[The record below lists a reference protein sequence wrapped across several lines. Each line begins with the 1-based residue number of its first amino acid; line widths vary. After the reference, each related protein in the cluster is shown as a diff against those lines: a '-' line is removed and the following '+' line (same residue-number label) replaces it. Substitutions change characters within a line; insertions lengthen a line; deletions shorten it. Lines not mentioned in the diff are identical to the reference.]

1 MWKHFSTWHISPH
14 ASPNT
19 CCSTFIMWRT
29 FSMWHILFIV
39 KASKRSGNEKN
50 EEDFPLLWIEFQFL
64 TKFNWVSLPAS
75 VVIKAILILVICFH
89 LTRSRKQKK
98 KWSALCIY
106 ICLLLRS
113 TYHECKIVTCPYF
126 GLRVS
131 FLRAMPSFYKIHHP
145 RHRAK
150 VSQND
155 SHNMLRKQ

>member
-1 MWKHFSTWHISPH
+1 MLFHIYH
-14 ASPNT
+14 
-19 CCSTFIMWRT
+19 
-29 FSMWHILFIV
+29 V
-39 KASKRSGNEKN
+39 
-50 EEDFPLLWIEFQFL
+50 EDFLYVTYFVHCESFKKVRKWEEWGRFPPSL
-64 TKFNWVSLPAS
+64 NWVPIFNQIQLSFPPCLSCYKSNPDPGDMLPS
-75 VVIKAILILVICFH
+75 DKIKE
-89 LTRSRKQKK
+89 TKK

-113 TYHECKIVTCPYF
+113 TYHECRIVTCPYF